1 MRGMFINML
10 PPPQML
16 AAARAAL
23 FAGALVLPAVSHAQ
37 NAETDCPQVETL
49 IQEDP
54 SMTTEEKIQ
63 ALTEALS
70 QQNPCHPGGGI
81 SGEEGGNNGAGAEF
95 GDIGTGL
102 GDGAIPGDA
111 PIESQAVSD
120 AQGDLAEYNA
130 LQTEKLA
137 DLRKEIEAKCKNAG
151 DFTAWNEKMTKD
163 KRTPAEKEVLMS
175 VAKERGYQFDRQ
187 TGKFTEIAQT
197 GETAAARASDASRRT
212 GQPGGR
218 TDELPPDIP
227 ASEAANDDIIAKQF
241 REAAERE
248 TDPKARAELWNTYR
262 RYKGLPTQPAPEDS

>member
-1 MRGMFINML
+1 MRGMFINMM

-23 FAGALVLPAVSHAQ
+23 FAGALVLPGVSHAQ
-37 NAETDCPQVETL
+37 NAETDCPQVAMPNVD
-49 IQEDP
+49 DP
-54 SMTTEEKIQ
+54 SLTREEKIALLDQ
-63 ALTEALS
+63 ALLEAL
-70 QQNPCHPGGGI
+70 QTDPCEPNAGEN
-81 SGEEGGNNGAGAEF
+81 SGENAGGVPVNSQEAG
-95 GDIGTGL
+95 D
-102 GDGAIPGDA
+102 
-111 PIESQAVSD
+111 V
-120 AQGDLAEYNA
+120 QGDLAEGNVS
-130 LQTEKLA
+130 QTEKLA
-137 DLRKEIEAKCKNAG
+137 DLRKEIEAKCKTAG
-151 DFTAWNEKMTKD
+151 DFTEWNEKMTKD

-197 GETAAARASDASRRT
+197 GETAAARASDSSSQT

-241 REAAERE
+241 REAAEQE